1 MPLPS
6 SGPISMS
13 QVNVELGLAATTPIS
28 LNQTNVRT
36 LFGRPSGT
44 ISMSDGYGKSNAL
57 YDFTSATFTNG
68 GQTGPTG
75 PSLAQARTGLT
86 GTGVDTW
93 KNNTSYFNVVRNGF
107 QRWTCP
113 ATGTYIVRCAGA
125 QGGIAGSSDYGRG
138 IDVQVTVTLTKDVI
152 YTIAV
157 GQQGGRSTSGG
168 GGGATWFIQGD
179 PATTTATAICVAGG
193 GGGTL
198 DANVGS
204 GMAVGD
210 GRNVTSGGNSLCNSG
225 TGGTN
230 GSGGT
235 GSNNGWGGGGGGF
248 VSNGT
253 QAANAAS
260 FGYSGLGYGW
270 RDTSTPLQG
279 GNTAT
284 TATGGFGG
292 GGGTHGNTGG
302 GGGGGGYS
310 GGGGSNQNQSPNI
323 GGGGGSYGISALTT
337 NGYRQGHGFCTVTK
351 V

>member
-1 MPLPS
+1 MTLPA
-6 SGPISMS
+6 SGPISLYD
-13 QVNVELGLAATTPIS
+13 VNIELGLAGGAPIS
-28 LNQTNVRT
+28 LNDTAVRT
-36 LFGRPSGT
+36 LFGKPSGT

-57 YDFTSATFTNG
+57 YAFTSFTFTNAG
-68 GQTGPTG
+68 ATGVSGPTL
-75 PSLAQARTGLT
+75 SNCLTAYNT
-86 GTGVDTW
+86 GTNTW
-93 KNNTSYFNVVRNGF
+93 LNNTAYFNVTRTGF

-125 QGGIAGSSDYGRG
+125 QGGTGSSGTYGRG
-138 IDVQVTVTLTKDVI
+138 IDVQVTVTLTKGVI

-157 GQQGGRSTSGG
+157 GQQGGRNTSGG
-168 GGGATWFIQGD
+168 GGGGTWFIQGD

-193 GGGTL
+193 GGGSL
-198 DANVGS
+198 DGNAASTG
-204 GMAVGD
+204 VGD
-210 GRNVTSGGNSLCNSG
+210 GRYVTSGGNSLCGSG
-225 TGGTN
+225 TGGID
-230 GSGGT
+230 GAGGT

-248 VSNGT
+248 ISNGT
-253 QAANAAS
+253 AAANAS
-260 FGYSGLGYGW
+260 GYGYSGLGYGW

-310 GGGGSNQNQSPNI
+310 GGGGSNQNQSPNM
-323 GGGGGSYGISALTT
+323 GGGGGSYGISALTV
-337 NGYRQGHGFCTVTK
+337 NGYRLGHGFCTVTK

>member
-6 SGPISMS
+6 SGAISLS
-13 QVNVELGLAATTPIS
+13 QVNTELGIATTTAIS
-28 LNQTNVRT
+28 LNQTNVRS
-36 LFGRPSGT
+36 LFGKASG
-44 ISMSDGYGKSNAL
+44 IIAMSDGWGKSNAL
-57 YDFTSATFTNG
+57 YAFTAFTFTNANTSG
-68 GQTGPTG
+68 VTGPTL
-75 PSLAQARTGLT
+75 SSCLAAYNTGAN
-86 GTGVDTW
+86 TW
-93 KNNTSYFNVVRNGF
+93 LSNTAYFNVVRAGF

-113 ATGTYIVRCAGA
+113 ATGTYVVRCAGA
-125 QGGIAGSSDYGRG
+125 QGGVAGSNDYGRG
-138 IDVQVTVTLTKDVI
+138 IDVQVTVTLTQGVV

-157 GQQGGRSTSGG
+157 GQQGSRSTSGG
-168 GGGATWFIQGD
+168 GGGATWFVQGD
-179 PATTTATAICVAGG
+179 PATSTATAICVAGG
-193 GGGTL
+193 GGGTV
-198 DANVGS
+198 DANAGS

-210 GRNVTSGGNSLCNSG
+210 GRNLTSGANSLCASG

-248 VSNGT
+248 TSNGT
-253 QAANAAS
+253 QAVNAS
-260 FGYSGLGYGW
+260 GYGYSGLGYGW

-351 V
+351 I